1 MARQDWIF
9 NGYGIEEIA
18 DLITSGILKGSISAS
33 LEDSTYFS
41 YGDVSCIVLVF
52 ERYSIIGSNRLS
64 LTVTLFSEPGR
75 VRVSGI
81 SSGGS
86 EGVFWKVNTL
96 GENAFIDALVG
107 VLSSI
112 S

>member
-1 MARQDWIF
+1 MAKLEHVFTGR
-9 NGYGIEEIA
+9 GIAELV
-18 DLITSGILKGSISAS
+18 DLITEGILSRSMSAS
-33 LEDSTYFS
+33 LEDSSSFS
-41 YGDVSCIVLVF
+41 SGDVSCVVLVF

-86 EGVFWKVNTL
+86 EGIMWKINTFGEEAFLDVFS
-96 GENAFIDALVG
+96 D

>member
-1 MARQDWIF
+1 MAKRDWVFTGHDI
-9 NGYGIEEIA
+9 NILA
-18 DLITSGILKGSISAS
+18 DTITSGILNASISAS
-33 LEDSTYFS
+33 LEDSSYFS
-41 YGDVSCIVLVF
+41 SGGISCIVLVF
-52 ERYSIIGSNRLS
+52 ERYSVIGSNRLS

-86 EGVFWKVNTL
+86 EGILWKINTL
-96 GENAFIDALVG
+96 GEEAFLDVLVG

>member
-75 VRVSGI
+75 VRVSG
-81 SSGGS
+81 
-86 EGVFWKVNTL
+86 KVNTL
-96 GENAFIDALVG
+96 GKNAFIDALVG